1 MSTLGWIAL
10 FAFLKV
16 PVVFLAVWLWRL
28 VREMPQPEI
37 QGGRGGEPARIVYD
51 QGPRGRGPHDK
62 GPKPG
67 TALRIRESD
76 RQAHVTAKAKERAQS
91 VAD

>member
-16 PVVFLAVWLWRL
+16 PVVILAVWLWRL

-37 QGGRGGEPARIVYD
+37 KGGPGGDPARVVYG
-51 QGPRGRGPHDK
+51 QGPRGRDPHDK
-62 GPKPG
+62 GPRPG
-67 TALRIRESD
+67 SALRIRESD
-76 RQAHVTAKAKERAQS
+76 REPHVVVKAEEPARAH
-91 VAD
+91 AD